1 MADFVADKYKFST
14 KTPSA
19 LALEEVIDKR
29 REEIAKLG
37 EELLN
42 YKILIKD
49 LYHDEPSY
57 ITRNKILN
65 ISYFI
70 IEDVEIFE
78 IFDTTKKFPMNR
90 LLRRTPINK
99 EFLEEW
105 KEHIIAYA
113 IILADPYYKNL
124 QDYLQIVESV
134 NIFGAEEISQSI
146 KEEEHR
152 GILLEKLIGA
162 AVILTSKGEFVK
174 VKAEKDAMIGEEV
187 VAKEG
192 FRVGK
197 YKLQISIFLSIVV
210 LVSAIFI
217 FSYKRLDKT
226 IVIDTTSSITLE
238 VNKYDTIINAY
249 TATEKGNIMLDEL
262 NLHNGKLDESVLR
275 IIDYAS
281 KNEMIPES
289 GIIITVTGNALEYN
303 ALEKTEKFIDEKD
316 LKVKLN
322 NSGDEHKVS
331 P

>member
-1 MADFVADKYKFST
+1 MADFIADKYKFST
-14 KTPSA
+14 SAPSV

-29 REEIAKLG
+29 REEIEKLG

-49 LYHDEPSY
+49 LYHEEPSY

-65 ISYFI
+65 IVYFI
-70 IEDVEIFE
+70 IEDTEIFE
-78 IFDTTKKFPMNR
+78 IFNSSKKFPMNR
-90 LLRRTPINK
+90 LLRRTPVDK
-99 EFLEEW
+99 EFLVEW
-105 KEHIIAYA
+105 KEHIIAYV

-124 QDYLQIVESV
+124 QDYIQIVESI
-134 NIFGAEEISQSI
+134 NILGAEEICQSI

-152 GILLEKLIGA
+152 GIILEKLMGA
-162 AVILTSKGEFVK
+162 AVILTSKGEFLK
-174 VKAEKDAMIGEEV
+174 VKAKKDAMIGEEV

-192 FRVGK
+192 FRIGK
-197 YKLQISIFLSIVV
+197 YKLQISIFLSIIV
-210 LVSAIFI
+210 LFSAILI
-217 FSYKRLDKT
+217 FSYRKLDKT

-262 NLHNGKLDESVLR
+262 NLNNGKLDDSVLS
-275 IIDYAS
+275 IIDYAA

-303 ALEKTEKFIDEKD
+303 ALEKTEKFIEEKD
-316 LKVKLN
+316 LKIKLN